1 MKKDSMELITLIRQY
16 KELISMDKLIITIK
30 V

>member
-1 MKKDSMELITLIRQY
+1 MKKDSMELITLIRQNE
-16 KELISMDKLIITIK
+16 ELISMYKLIITIK